1 MTISQVAAHTGL
13 QPSAI
18 RYYEKEGLLT
28 KPARSG
34 GRRIYQSEVLHQL
47 SIICFAKELG
57 FSLEEIKLLLKE
69 FPEDAKA
76 SPRWNQ
82 LALTKIQEMQII
94 ANKARAVQRMLEGI
108 LRCHCAK
115 LEDCAVSLDRAG
127 RRSILQKSAADLKLA
142 NGKSIPDEEIPE
154 QELYP
159 AKPARRRKIQ
169 SNAARR
175 RYRA

>member
-1 MTISQVAAHTGL
+1 
-13 QPSAI
+13 
-18 RYYEKEGLLT
+18 
-28 KPARSG
+28 
-34 GRRIYQSEVLHQL
+34 
-47 SIICFAKELG
+47 
-57 FSLEEIKLLLKE
+57 
-69 FPEDAKA
+69 
-76 SPRWNQ
+76 
-82 LALTKIQEMQII
+82 MQII

-159 AKPARRRKIQ
+159 AKPARRSKIQ